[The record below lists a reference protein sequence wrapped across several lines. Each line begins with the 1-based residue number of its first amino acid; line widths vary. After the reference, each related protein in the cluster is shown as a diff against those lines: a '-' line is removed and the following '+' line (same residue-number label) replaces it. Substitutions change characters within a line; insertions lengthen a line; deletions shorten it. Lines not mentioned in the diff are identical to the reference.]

1 MLKKIKGLG
10 QHHQGEKEKKG
21 GKQHKEEKPHKEGK
35 VMGMLHGLK
44 PSSKHGSSSPS
55 SSSSSA
61 GGSRADLEGK
71 TLEIDHKVRV
81 QVLRKV
87 AEGGFAY
94 VYAAKD
100 ADHRSGSGVAKSY
113 ALKRV
118 YVADSADLP
127 QARKELEILRSLPP
141 HRNIVPFI
149 AGQLVNN
156 PAESSSIYLD
166 LLLGFASGGMKH
178 NNLLL
183 LLLFFPIFFPIN
195 IDDFI
200 LS

>member
-183 LLLFFPIFFPIN
+183 LLFFPIFFPIN